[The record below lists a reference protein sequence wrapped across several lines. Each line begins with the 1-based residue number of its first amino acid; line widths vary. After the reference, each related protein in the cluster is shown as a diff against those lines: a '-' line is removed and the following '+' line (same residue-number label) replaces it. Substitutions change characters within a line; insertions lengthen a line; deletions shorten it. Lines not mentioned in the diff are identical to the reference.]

1 MNVNGKLKK
10 YIEANILVEYEKNDE
25 GHNIEHI
32 EYVLSRALEISKNYN
47 IDLNMLYV
55 VACYHDIACYIN
67 RKEHERLSAEKL
79 YNDNKLR
86 EFFDEEQMLIMKE
99 AVEDHRASLEYE
111 PRNIYGKILS
121 SADRKVDVDVYL
133 KASMGYY
140 IKTHP
145 DISKED
151 LIEDSYNFAIKKFG
165 KQGYA
170 VNKIYVKDEKYE
182 KFLNEIQYLIDNK
195 REYNKRAEQVLAEL
209 KWI

>member
-1 MNVNGKLKK
+1 MNINNELKK
-10 YIEANILVEYEKNDE
+10 YIEDNILLEYEKNDE
-25 GHNIEHI
+25 GHNIEHV
-32 EYVLSRALEISKNYN
+32 EYVLKRAFEINEKYYL
-47 IDLNMLYV
+47 DDNMLYTIV
-55 VACYHDIACYIN
+55 CFHDIACYIN
-67 RKEHERLSAEKL
+67 RKEHERLSAERL
-79 YNDNKLR
+79 YNDKKLR
-86 EFFDEEQMLIMKE
+86 EFFNDNEILIMKE

-140 IKTHP
+140 IKKHP
-145 DISKED
+145 DISKKD
-151 LIEDSYNFAIKKFG
+151 LIQDSYNFAIKKFG
-165 KQGYA
+165 KNGYA